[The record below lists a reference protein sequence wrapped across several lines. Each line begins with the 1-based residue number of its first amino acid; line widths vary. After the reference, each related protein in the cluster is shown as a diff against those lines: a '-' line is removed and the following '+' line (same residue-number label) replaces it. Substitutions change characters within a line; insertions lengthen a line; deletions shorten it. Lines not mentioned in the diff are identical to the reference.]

1 MLGLNKEKT
10 LIVHL
15 GCRSTW
21 FIMNV
26 LFCLKFLSSAFVWSH
41 LKKKNNNNFEFVLL
55 KKNKRNEQKT
65 LEINTLSN
73 NFPFCLFLITFKSS
87 KLFNFPWKHT
97 WVSFFPV
104 FCFAALSL
112 ALILVSGSTLSRI
125 KNNRISF
132 MTCSFCSHANRIC
145 ACVCACF
152 RGVLSGHIT
161 FVPTHKHLL
170 PFSFSSLSGAL
181 FVCYRT
187 WFKSHTHA
195 GRKNITHCWSG
206 ETLAPLCFL
215 LFKLLNGHW
224 NVDRFVFVWWFWIWL
239 F

>member
-132 MTCSFCSHANRIC
+132 MCCSFCSHANRIC
-145 ACVCACF
+145 ACVCVCLCVLQ
-152 RGVLSGHIT
+152 RGTKWTYHVCANAQASA
-161 FVPTHKHLL
+161 
-170 PFSFSSLSGAL
+170 SF
-181 FVCYRT
+181 
-187 WFKSHTHA
+187 
-195 GRKNITHCWSG
+195 
-206 ETLAPLCFL
+206 FL
-215 LFKLLNGHW
+215 LVTIRRSLRLLSDL
-224 NVDRFVFVWWFWIWL
+224 V
-239 F
+239 